1 MVLSRNFCQMIV
13 RVNSHNFNTV
23 SDIRGQAPDSEG
35 GEDFFGFL
43 LQGDRFL
50 TSKGGISFR
59 LLYKNFKN
67 FPNFSGQGG
76 HSGLKP
82 I

>member
-1 MVLSRNFCQMIV
+1 MAPPL
-13 RVNSHNFNTV
+13 
-23 SDIRGQAPDSEG
+23 IRGQAPDSEG
-35 GEDFFGFL
+35 GSDLNKIFRGVGFFWLFVGG
-43 LQGDRFL
+43 GDRFFDL
-50 TSKGGISFR
+50 EGWISFR